1 MIELEEKFNKKHTLN
16 LIEREKLILSGV
28 KEVFSFDEE
37 LIEIETSRGCLDIKG
52 NDLHIIKMNIDEG
65 ELAIE
70 GTIGEMIYHDSVG
83 MGKKKGSIMSKLF
96 K

>member
-1 MIELEEKFNKKHTLN
+1 MINLEEKLNKKHSLS
-16 LIEREKLILSGV
+16 LIERERLILSGV
-28 KEVFSFDEE
+28 REVFSFDEQ
-37 LIEIETSRGCLDIKG
+37 LIEIETSRGYLDIRG

-70 GTIGEMIYHDSVG
+70 GTISEMTYHDSAG
-83 MGKKKGSIMSKLF
+83 MGKKKNSIMSKLF

>member
-1 MIELEEKFNKKHTLN
+1 MEEKLNKKHSLS

-28 KEVFSFDEE
+28 REVFSFDEQ
-37 LIEIETSRGCLDIKG
+37 LIEIETSRGYLDIRG
-52 NDLHIIKMNIDEG
+52 SDLHIIKMNIDEG

-70 GTIGEMIYHDSVG
+70 GTISEMTYHDSEG
-83 MGKKKGSIMSKLF
+83 IGKKKNSIMSKLF

>member
-1 MIELEEKFNKKHTLN
+1 MIRLEEKLNKKHSLN

-28 KEVFSFDEE
+28 REVFSFDEE
-37 LIEIETSRGCLDIKG
+37 LIEIETSRGYLDIKG
-52 NDLHIIKMNIDEG
+52 SELHIIKMNIDEG

-70 GTIGEMIYHDSVG
+70 GTISEMTYHDSVG
-83 MGKKKGSIMSKLF
+83 KGKKKSSIMSKLF

>member
-1 MIELEEKFNKKHTLN
+1 MIRLEEKLNKKHSLS

-28 KEVFSFDEE
+28 REVFSFDEQ
-37 LIEIETSRGCLDIKG
+37 LIEIETSRGYLDIKG
-52 NDLHIIKMNIDEG
+52 NDLHVIKMNIDEG

-70 GTIGEMIYHDSVG
+70 GAISEMIYHDSVG
-83 MGKKKGSIMSKLF
+83 VGKKKNSIMSKLF